1 MNMVSS
7 MKLES
12 ILYILIFILGVV
24 VALAPWTF
32 VPVCVNP
39 MRCWDTR
46 TVETVLG
53 TGISVISLIGVF
65 KSLE

>member
-1 MNMVSS
+1 MID
-7 MKLES
+7 MKTEAIPYI
-12 ILYILIFILGVV
+12 ILLILGCL

-32 VPVCVNP
+32 VPVCESH

-46 TVETVLG
+46 TVETILG
-53 TGISVISLIGVF
+53 AVIAVVSLVGLF

>member
-1 MNMVSS
+1 
-7 MKLES
+7 MKLEA
-12 ILYILIFILGVV
+12 ILYIVLLILGSV

-32 VPVCVNP
+32 VPVCINP

-46 TVETVLG
+46 TVETILG
-53 TGISVISLIGVF
+53 AVIAVVSLVGVF

>member
-1 MNMVSS
+1 
-7 MKLES
+7 MKLEA
-12 ILYILIFILGVV
+12 ILYIVLLILGSV

-32 VPVCVNP
+32 VPVCVTP

-46 TVETVLG
+46 TVETILG
-53 TGISVISLIGVF
+53 AVIAVVSLIGVF